1 MDANRLRKADFSEV
15 ASETL
20 EEHVYRTYLIA
31 REPDL
36 LDRLA
41 LEYVHLRS
49 ALRVPLSNV
58 LIDGIEIVNEA
69 ELQRLL
75 VRATTPARRPGP
87 LDIARADFGELLAY
101 IALREMFGTRFGWL
115 PLRDREVASQPAR
128 GMDLVGI
135 EDDPNTPLITVIMH
149 ETKVSEDTA
158 SPPQVVD
165 SGDDCLRA
173 QHLAYIGDS
182 ELAARH
188 ILDAARRAEDEDVR
202 DRLLLAGL
210 YVQSDRRD
218 RLRLIASSSLVRSL
232 SVYRPSDYGSFRS
245 TPQRYLPLPIRFL
258 IICTA
263 DAVSAVVTA
272 WYERVRLRG
281 EERV

>member
-1 MDANRLRKADFSEV
+1 VLAKD
-15 ASETL
+15 
-20 EEHVYRTYLIA
+20 
-31 REPDL
+31 PDL

-41 LEYVHLRS
+41 LEYVRLRTE
-49 ALRVPLSNV
+49 LRVPLTNV
-58 LIDGIEIVNEA
+58 VVDGIEVVSEVG
-69 ELQRLL
+69 LKRLL
-75 VRATTPARRPGP
+75 VRATTPVRRPGP
-87 LDIARADFGELLAY
+87 FDIVRADFGELLAY
-101 IALREMFGTRFGWL
+101 LALREMFGTRFGWL
-115 PLRDREVASQPAR
+115 PLRDREVANQPAR

-135 EDDPNTPLITVIMH
+135 EDDSETGRITVIMH
-149 ETKVSEDTA
+149 ETKVSEEGA

-173 QHLAYIGDS
+173 QHLAYIGDP

-218 RLRLIASSSLVRSL
+218 RLRLIASSSLVRPL

-258 IICTA
+258 IICTD
-263 DAVSAVVTA
+263 DAIAAVVTA
-272 WYERVRLRG
+272 WYERVRFRG
-281 EERV
+281 EEQV